1 MTRDGK
7 VKGMARDACGST
19 DRDLMEQLLQS
30 EEVGRLG
37 LTCDDQP
44 YVIAINYTYT
54 DRQILIHC
62 ALEGRKLDMIA
73 RNARVCFEVSRQEG
87 PAVPHGGNRCDMP
100 FESVL
105 CFGTARVINDL
116 EERIEVLNRFQ
127 TRYDT
132 PEKTREQIGPE
143 RAAKC
148 GAIVIDVHRM
158 TGRKHPG
165 NHRYEW
171 ECADD
176 A

>member
-1 MTRDGK
+1 
-7 VKGMARDACGST
+7 MAEDAGGST
-19 DRDLMEQLLQS
+19 DRDFMEQLLRS

-37 LTCDDQP
+37 LACGDEP

-54 DRQILIHC
+54 DRKILIHC
-62 ALEGRKLDMIA
+62 ALKGRKLEIIR
-73 RNARVCFEVSRQEG
+73 RNPNACFEISRQQGE
-87 PAVPHGGNRCDMP
+87 AVPHAGNKCDMP

-105 CFGTARVINDL
+105 CYGQARVVDDIG
-116 EERIEVLNRFQ
+116 ERVEILNRFQ
-127 TRYDT
+127 ARYDT

-158 TGRKHPG
+158 TGRRHPG
-165 NHRYEW
+165 DHRYEW

>member
-1 MTRDGK
+1 
-7 VKGMARDACGST
+7 MAEDAGT
-19 DRDLMEQLLQS
+19 DTPRGFMEQLLGSQ
-30 EEVGRLG
+30 EVGRLG
-37 LTCDDQP
+37 LACEDEP
-44 YVIAINYTYT
+44 YVVALNYAYS
-54 DRQILIHC
+54 DGRILIHC
-62 ALEGRKLDMIA
+62 ALEGRKLEMIA
-73 RNARVCFEVSRQEG
+73 RSPSVCFEVSHQEG

-105 CFGTARVINDL
+105 CFGTARVIDDL

-127 TRYDT
+127 ARYDT

-158 TGRKHPG
+158 TGRRHPG
-165 NHRYEW
+165 DHRYEW